1 MVFIFLTFSAFNNWS
16 LQTLNENITFF
27 ILAKIN
33 IFDMY
38 ILVMNEIL
46 LTPNPSKYYYYWLLP
61 VYIIKFL
68 HNL

>member
-38 ILVMNEIL
+38 ILVIL